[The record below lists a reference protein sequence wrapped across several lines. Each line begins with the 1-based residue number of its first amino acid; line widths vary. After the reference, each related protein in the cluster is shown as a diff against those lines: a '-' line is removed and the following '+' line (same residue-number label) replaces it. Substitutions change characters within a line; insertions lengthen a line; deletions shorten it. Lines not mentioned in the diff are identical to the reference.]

1 MYAIVETG
9 GKQYRLEPQAEVEIE
24 KLGSAVGDQVILDRV
39 LLVSNDGKI
48 VTGGPY
54 VEGARVVCRLLAH
67 GRGEKLD
74 VFSYKAKKNVR
85 KKNGHRQSFSRVKVE
100 EIIAAA

>member
-1 MYAIVETG
+1 MYVIVETG

-24 KLGSAVGDQVILDRV
+24 KLTGSTGDQVVLDRV
-39 LLVSNDGKI
+39 LLVSNEGQ
-48 VTGGPY
+48 VTAGTPY

-74 VFSYKAKKNVR
+74 VFTYKAKKNERR
-85 KKNGHRQSFSRVKVE
+85 KIGHRQSFTRVKVE
-100 EIIAAA
+100 EIVTAA